1 MMWIDTVEWVRFP
14 DVELYAEKRRISLH
28 DAVIE
33 LANKGL
39 SHWDFPADGPYWE
52 ELGYIDRDEDE

>member
-1 MMWIDTVEWVRFP
+1 MWIDTDEWVRFP
-14 DVELYAEKRRISLH
+14 DVELYAEKRQISLH

-39 SHWDFPADGPYWE
+39 SHWEFPTYEDDFDYDLLDYDME
-52 ELGYIDRDEDE
+52 E

>member
-1 MMWIDTVEWVRFP
+1 MFIDHEDWVRFP
-14 DVELYAEKRRISLH
+14 DVELYAEKRQISLH

-39 SHWDFPADGPYWE
+39 SHWEFPTYEDDFDYDLLDSGVGE
-52 ELGYIDRDEDE
+52 